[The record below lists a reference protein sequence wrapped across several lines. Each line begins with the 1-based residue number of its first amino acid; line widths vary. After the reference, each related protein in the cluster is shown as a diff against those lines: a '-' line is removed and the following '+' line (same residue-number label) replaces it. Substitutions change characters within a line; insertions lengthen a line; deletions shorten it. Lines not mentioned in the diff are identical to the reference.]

1 MENYS
6 KPITFGAYTMLDK
19 ASMNILRAITTYEN
33 EIAKTVSGLAA
44 AGVDSASHAE
54 LLRKLEAL
62 YAEATEDIAALREA
76 VGKARKEKNVERYGK
91 ACRDKVVPAMN
102 ALRKVAD
109 EMETLTAKKYWPFP
123 TYDDLLFSV
132 N

>member
-1 MENYS
+1 
-6 KPITFGAYTMLDK
+6 MLKVKSSLHLIQLLSPLLVPDIRRHIHNLLE
-19 ASMNILRAITTYEN
+19 ALNSR
-33 EIAKTVSGLAA
+33 
-44 AGVDSASHAE
+44 HAPLE

>member
-1 MENYS
+1 
-6 KPITFGAYTMLDK
+6 MLDM
-19 ASMNILRAITTYEN
+19 ASKDILPAVTTYEN

-62 YAEATEDIAALREA
+62 YAEATGDIAALREA

>member
-1 MENYS
+1 
-6 KPITFGAYTMLDK
+6 
-19 ASMNILRAITTYEN
+19 
-33 EIAKTVSGLAA
+33 
-44 AGVDSASHAE
+44 
-54 LLRKLEAL
+54 
-62 YAEATEDIAALREA
+62 
-76 VGKARKEKNVERYGK
+76 
-91 ACRDKVVPAMN
+91 MN